1 MYLLSTG
8 GFQSV
13 IGLGMNYQRRDL
25 CNKLPISDV
34 QFASEIRLAD
44 TQVELVS
51 SHNNTHDVAYWVG
64 TAGRIYWLTNDWV
77 VILHPIRH
85 KISHFGD
92 VFPSQSLGLVCKPNT
107 SKERIHQ
114 SKDIYYNT
122 K

>member
-1 MYLLSTG
+1 MYLLSVG

-51 SHNNTHDVAYWVG
+51 SHNTHDVAYWVG
-64 TAGRIYWLTNDWV
+64 TAGRID
-77 VILHPIRH
+77 
-85 KISHFGD
+85 
-92 VFPSQSLGLVCKPNT
+92 
-107 SKERIHQ
+107 
-114 SKDIYYNT
+114 
-122 K
+122 

>member
-13 IGLGMNYQRRDL
+13 IGLGVNYQRRDL

-64 TAGRIYWLTNDWV
+64 TAGRIY
-77 VILHPIRH
+77 
-85 KISHFGD
+85 
-92 VFPSQSLGLVCKPNT
+92 
-107 SKERIHQ
+107 
-114 SKDIYYNT
+114 
-122 K
+122 